1 MEEFAKQI
9 IPFLL
14 ISTSFVLNLVSA
26 ERSTYIVH
34 MDKSFMPKAF
44 VSHQH
49 WYTNTLDSLKSA
61 SPNSNSDRQKQPL
74 EILYTYDNV
83 FHGFSAVLSNAEL
96 ESFKKLPGFVSA
108 CSDKIGT
115 LDTTHSTEF
124 LKLNPITG
132 LWPVSDYGKDVII
145 GVLDSG
151 VWPESLSYK
160 DDGMTEIPSRWKGKC
175 DGGYDFN
182 SSLCNKKLIGA
193 RYFNKGLLA
202 ANPDEK
208 GKMYSARDDDGH
220 GTHTSSTAAGNYVE
234 DVSFFGYAK
243 GTARGVAP
251 RARLAIY
258 RASFSRGRYSS
269 DVLAALDQ
277 AVADGVDVI
286 SISFGFNSIPFYED
300 PIAIASFA
308 AMEKGVLVSTSAGNS
323 GATPRRLHNGIPWVL
338 TVAAGTMDRS
348 FGGSIT
354 LGNGLTINGWSLFP
368 ASAVVRDSTLF
379 YNETIA
385 ACNSIELLSEFPGGS
400 TVICDNSSSTD
411 NQIYFVSQSNLDA
424 AIFISS
430 RDYFYDESSFQ
441 YPGVIITPD
450 KAAKVINYALK
461 GVNPTVTI
469 KFQKTFLGTKPAPMV
484 AEYTRLGPS
493 PTYPGIVKPDIM
505 APGTLVLAA
514 WIPNDVVS
522 HIGNNIDLSNSDDFN
537 LISGTSMACPHA
549 TGIAALLK
557 GARPEWSPAAIR
569 SAMITTA
576 NPFDNTGNPIRLV
589 EAINTIASPLA
600 MGAGQVDPNTAL
612 DPGLIYDA
620 TSQDYIELLCS
631 INYTRKQIFTIT
643 RSRYNCSKRV
653 SDLNYPSFMFL
664 YTPGT
669 NVSIQKFERTVTN
682 VGAGAATYKATVMAP
697 KGTVVTVYPKTLV
710 FRHMHDKQRYSLSI
724 RYVED
729 ENNAAPFG
737 SVIWV
742 EDTGNHSVR
751 SPIVVYPLVIN
762 DD

>member
-1 MEEFAKQI
+1 MEFVKQI
-9 IPFLL
+9 HFLF
-14 ISTSFVLNLVSA
+14 IFASFVLKLVSA

-49 WYTNTLDSLKSA
+49 WYTNTLNSLKFT
-61 SPNSNSDRQKQPL
+61 SPNSDQQKQPL
-74 EILYTYDNV
+74 ELLYTYDNV
-83 FHGFSAVLSNAEL
+83 FHGFSAALSNSEL
-96 ESFKKLPGFVSA
+96 EAVKKLPGFVSA
-108 CSDKIGT
+108 CSDKVGT
-115 LDTTHSTEF
+115 LDTTHSTDF
-124 LKLNPITG
+124 LSLNPVTG
-132 LWPVSDYGKDVII
+132 LWPASDYGKDVVI
-145 GVLDSG
+145 GVLDTG

-160 DDGMTEIPSRWKGKC
+160 DDGLTEIPSRWKGKC

-208 GKMYSARDDDGH
+208 GKKYSARDHDGH

-258 RASFSRGRYSS
+258 KASFRSGRYAS

-286 SISFGFNSIPFYED
+286 SISMGFNSIPFYED

-308 AMEKGVLVSTSAGNS
+308 AIEKGVFVSTSAGNS

-338 TVAAGTMDRS
+338 TVAAGSMDRS

-354 LGNGLTINGWSLFP
+354 LGNGLTIHGWSLFP
-368 ASAVVRDSTLF
+368 AKAVVRDSTLI
-379 YNETIA
+379 YNKTIA
-385 ACNSIELLSEFPGGS
+385 ACNSTELLSELPGGS
-400 TVICDNSSSTD
+400 TIICDYNTYSFDVDT
-411 NQIYFVSQSNLDA
+411 QIFYVSQSNIGA
-424 AIFISS
+424 AIFITSV
-430 RDYFYDESSFQ
+430 YFYDESTFQ

-450 KAAKVINYALK
+450 KAAKVINYASK
-461 GVNPTVTI
+461 DVNPTVTI
-469 KFQKTFLGTKPAPMV
+469 NFQHTFLGQKPAPKL
-484 AEYTRLGPS
+484 AEYSRLGPS
-493 PTYPGIVKPDIM
+493 PTYRGIVKPDIM

-514 WIPNDVVS
+514 WIPNAAVS
-522 HIGNNIDLSNSDDFN
+522 RIGNNIHLSNSDDFN

-549 TGIAALLK
+549 AGIAALLK
-557 GARPEWSPAAIR
+557 GAHPEWSPAAIR

-576 NPFDNTGNPIRLV
+576 NPFDNTGNPIQFV
-589 EAINTIASPLA
+589 DIDAAASPLA
-600 MGAGQVDPNTAL
+600 IGGGQVDPNSAL

-620 TSQDYIELLCS
+620 TAQDYIELLCS
-631 INYTRKQIFTIT
+631 INYTREQIFTIT
-643 RSRYNCSKRV
+643 RSSYNCSKTY
-653 SDLNYPSFMFL
+653 SDLNHPSFMFL
-664 YTPGT
+664 YPSGT
-669 NVSIQKFERTVTN
+669 NVSSQTFKRTVTN
-682 VGAGAATYKATVMAP
+682 VGDGAATYKAKVIAP
-697 KGTVVTVYPKTLV
+697 KGSVITVYPKTLV
-710 FRHMHDKQRYSLSI
+710 FRHKYDKQSYSLTI
-724 RYVED
+724 HYVED
-729 ENNAAPFG
+729 ENNQVSIG

-742 EDTGNHSVR
+742 EDNGNHRVR
-751 SPIVVYPLVIN
+751 SPIAFFQGEIS
-762 DD
+762 D